1 MMPRALLPRGQKSFL
16 PKRYSILTI
25 ALLDSHHGVTRCPRA
40 TREAPEPIAAWSEQ
54 VERLRNRAVHE
65 VYEPTREE
73 MNACVEAVDHL
84 VTFLGD
90 QVVGTHQEPRVH
102 CTGTLGT
109 AGF

>member
-1 MMPRALLPRGQKSFL
+1 MVCFLLSGNDRLG
-16 PKRYSILTI
+16 
-25 ALLDSHHGVTRCPRA
+25 
-40 TREAPEPIAAWSEQ
+40 REAPEPIAAWSEQ
-54 VERLRNRAVHE
+54 VEQLRNRAVHE
-65 VYEPTREE
+65 VHEPTREE